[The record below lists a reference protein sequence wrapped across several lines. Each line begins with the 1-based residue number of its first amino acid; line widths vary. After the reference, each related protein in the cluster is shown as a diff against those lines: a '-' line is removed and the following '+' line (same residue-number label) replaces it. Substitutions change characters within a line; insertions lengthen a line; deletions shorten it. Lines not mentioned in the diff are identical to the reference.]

1 MTDVISRSRRRKP
14 PRLPTKAGNFP
25 EIGRTFCKHRR
36 LEASRGSPRQ
46 QKKSSNRY
54 KVSVITTFLA
64 HLNRQESLHPQDH
77 CPRSK
82 MSFFYPQQRSG
93 YNQSPFFDL
102 FEQQESP
109 FCSSRPEPYDSYPR
123 RHHSYSRNPPHRHS
137 AGLFHPQDFAS
148 PDPYQTTSNVH
159 PLHQLRQQKL
169 DRDAYECYPRNL
181 GYSNSHHPLHQL
193 RQQKLERDA
202 LEDRLNFHHP
212 SHRASLRHN
221 PTDCGESLRAERARR
236 LAEAKMRQL
245 GQTSQEEEMKVELTL
260 PDGRQC
266 VVPISWAKKMQSK
279 YPGILT
285 NSMMRPHFAPSP
297 PPPSYKLDQPLATD
311 DSDHDSD
318 FFVLDPTQD
327 PAVPDLTSSAPP
339 LPAGRRRS
347 ASPQPPKHS
356 PEEMEAAACLIQ
368 QHFRAHRSMKHLA
381 ELDLAFDKVKSE
393 FSYPSLLDLKFID
406 SPDQSDRSTP
416 TSTKLAFNHPVNRS
430 LQAFEEGLT
439 QLQIKADAIL
449 SRGNP
454 KIKDWRK
461 KLIIAI
467 EAQLEQL
474 DRFKTEAWTAQHLA
488 HLENLARNQ
497 KPDDCHDVEMNDEV
511 VNTDAESVSSDHLN
525 VECSALATPLSAAKA
540 IQSASCPED
549 IIIPAPEPGNNAVET
564 LLIPTSSTVAPSAFD
579 PAPPSDTSLVGP
591 SCILKPLVTSD
602 GDLICPAPITS
613 MNSEDILVS
622 PA

>member
-64 HLNRQESLHPQDH
+64 HLNRQESLHSQDH

-109 FCSSRPEPYDSYPR
+109 FCSSRPEPYDGYPR
-123 RHHSYSRNPPHRHS
+123 RHHSYSRNPHHRHS

-148 PDPYQTTSNVH
+148 PDPYQTTSNIH

-169 DRDAYECYPRNL
+169 DRDAHECYPRNL

-193 RQQKLERDA
+193 RQQKLDRDA

-297 PPPSYKLDQPLATD
+297 PPPSYTLDQPLATD

-416 TSTKLAFNHPVNRS
+416 PRPSWRSTIPSTV
-430 LQAFEEGLT
+430 
-439 QLQIKADAIL
+439 L
-449 SRGNP
+449 SRLSRRVSPSSRSRPTRSFQEEIRKSKTGGKNLLSLSKPNSNNSTDSKLRPGLPNISPTSKTWPEP
-454 KIKDWRK
+454 KAGR
-461 KLIIAI
+461 LS
-467 EAQLEQL
+467 
-474 DRFKTEAWTAQHLA
+474 RY
-488 HLENLARNQ
+488 
-497 KPDDCHDVEMNDEV
+497 
-511 VNTDAESVSSDHLN
+511 